1 LAQRIWIRR
10 KRFDHKEDTM
20 EFLVEFQL
28 TIPQDADPAEVDA
41 RKQAETA
48 ASAELARAG

>member
-1 LAQRIWIRR
+1 
-10 KRFDHKEDTM
+10 M

-28 TIPQDADPAEVDA
+28 TIPQEADPAEVDA